1 MGRMN
6 DVIKNCKGQRSLG
19 NPVGSDYPTLLGRII
34 RRYTQEKV
42 NGSKTASSL
51 GGPPGHLKLA
61 GVQRDHRHIEEHLQA
76 NPSA

>member
-1 MGRMN
+1 MTSS
-6 DVIKNCKGQRSLG
+6 KTAKGNGHWGTQW
-19 NPVGSDYPTLLGRII
+19 GRII

-61 GVQRDHRHIEEHLQA
+61 GVQRDPRHIEEHLQA